1 MRLVRSYRRKM
12 FLIIDNG
19 PCHNLD
25 AEGRAWLAANQHR
38 IRLCRLPAYS
48 PELNR
53 PIEGTWKT
61 TRSRA
66 THNRYFDTP
75 ADRDKAL
82 IETFVAF
89 QRDPSLIDGHV
100 RGFRS

>member
-1 MRLVRSYRRKM
+1 VRNYRRKI

-25 AEGRAWLAANQHR
+25 ADGKAWLAANQHR

-48 PELNR
+48 PELNH

-61 TRSRA
+61 TRSKT

-82 IETFVAF
+82 IDTFVSF
-89 QRDPSLIDGHV
+89 QRDPSIIDGHV